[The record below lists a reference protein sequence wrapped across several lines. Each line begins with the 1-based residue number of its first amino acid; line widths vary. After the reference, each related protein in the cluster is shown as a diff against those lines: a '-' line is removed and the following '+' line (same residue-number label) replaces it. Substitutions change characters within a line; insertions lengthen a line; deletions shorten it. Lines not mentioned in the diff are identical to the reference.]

1 MAKLKQTA
9 VTDRYR
15 RSSRDSVGNKYFQ
28 TVSNRYMYAKFS
40 TLVLLVLFCAFML
53 IGYSED
59 ISYSNLMYLL
69 RDFDT
74 DSNQVMS
81 SFESIKYDEQSNM
94 SYALYKGELT
104 VAGNRTLKMYNFRG
118 TETRSYEQGYSD
130 PVLVSSDKYLLSY
143 NVGTPLYSVYTSI
156 ARVYSGTA
164 PGNIQYADMNDRGEH
179 LLVCRSTDSKY
190 AVYTFDSAFNPIA
203 EYSKSRYVTTA
214 SIGDDGRVVIASFDS
229 DGVAY
234 DCKVELYY
242 DGSVEPDATYS
253 LSGIFPVKCGIWKSG
268 GYYVICTDRILFFD
282 KSGELI
288 KSSESTYEYT
298 AYSQFENYLAVS
310 HDNDSLGGTSTFDLF
325 GDKGEVIHT
334 QTLEGSISS
343 ISVSDKTVYALAG
356 SKGYMISIDKGEVN
370 ETAVDEGGAVL
381 VSYGNSCVICYKEG
395 AKGLLFGDDGA
406 EVTSSIT
413 SSK

>member
-9 VTDRYR
+9 VTDRYKR
-15 RSSRDSVGNKYFQ
+15 ASRNSVGNKYFQ
-28 TVSNRYMYAKFS
+28 TISNRYMYAKFT

-53 IGYSED
+53 ISYSED

-74 DSNQVMS
+74 DTQKVTS

-94 SYALYKGELT
+94 SYALYKGELV

-130 PVLVSSDKYLLSY
+130 PVLVTSDKYLLSY
-143 NVGTPLYSVYTSI
+143 NVGTPSYSVYTSI
-156 ARVYSGTA
+156 ARIHSGDA
-164 PGNIQYADMNDRGEH
+164 PGNIESAHMNDRGEH

-190 AVYTFDSAFNPIA
+190 AVYTYDSAFNPIA

-234 DCKVELYY
+234 DCRIELYY
-242 DGSVEPDATYS
+242 DGSVEPDSTYS
-253 LSGIFPVKCGIWKSG
+253 MTGIFPVKCGIWDNG
-268 GYYVICTDRILFFD
+268 GYFVICTDRILFFD
-282 KSGELI
+282 KSGTLI
-288 KSSESTYEYT
+288 KSSESAFDYT
-298 AYSQFENYLAVS
+298 SYSHSGNKLAVS
-310 HDNDSLGGTSTFDLF
+310 HDNDSLGGSSTCTLF
-325 GDKGEVIHT
+325 NEKGEVLLTHNA
-334 QTLEGSISS
+334 EGSISS
-343 ISVSDKTVYALAG
+343 LSVSDKNVYALTG
-356 SKGYMISIDKGEVN
+356 SKGYMISTDGKEVY
-370 ETAVDEGGAVL
+370 EGVVDEGGAVL

-395 AKGLLFGDDGA
+395 AKGLLFGDDVA
-406 EVTSSIT
+406 EVTTNIT